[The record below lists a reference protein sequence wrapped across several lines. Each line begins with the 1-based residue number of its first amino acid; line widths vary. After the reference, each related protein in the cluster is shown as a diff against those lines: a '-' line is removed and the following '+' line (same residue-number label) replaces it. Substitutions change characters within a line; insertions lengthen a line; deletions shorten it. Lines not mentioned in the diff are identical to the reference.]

1 MVEHSEAASRF
12 DNLVVLDHGSK
23 LERHVPV
30 AKTLSPRLHRPL
42 EQKYAL
48 WTGII
53 FCLDGH
59 RRSSQTC
66 FVRYYFRVLQ

>member
-30 AKTLSPRLHRPL
+30 AKTLISTLGLNQFAEVILPMLS
-42 EQKYAL
+42 
-48 WTGII
+48 G
-53 FCLDGH
+53 D
-59 RRSSQTC
+59 
-66 FVRYYFRVLQ
+66 